1 MQHHFYAYMARMK
14 LIKRWGLRHNTR
26 EENDQEHSLQV
37 TMIAHALAMYK
48 NRRYGGSVDVEKVLL
63 YALYH
68 EAAEV
73 ITGDLASPIKYFNPG
88 IRDAYK
94 EIERMASEKLLE
106 YLPEDMKED
115 FRALLF
121 PDEESYEWR
130 IVKAADRIS
139 AYVKCL
145 EEYGY
150 GNREFLTAQEN
161 IRASISQM
169 NMPEAEDFMR
179 EFAPSFMPVSY
190 THLTL
195 PTKRMV

>member
-37 TMIAHALAMYK
+37 TMIAHALATYK
-48 NRRYGGSVDVEKVLL
+48 NRRYGGNVDVEKVLL

-179 EFAPSFMPVSY
+179 EFAPSFM
-190 THLTL
+190 L
-195 PTKRMV
+195 PLDALN

>member
-37 TMIAHALAMYK
+37 AMIAHALATYK
-48 NRRYGGSVDVEKVLL
+48 NRRYGGNVDVEKVLL

-106 YLPEDMKED
+106 YLPEDMRGD

-161 IRASISQM
+161 IRASISRM

-179 EFAPSFMPVSY
+179 EFAPSFM
-190 THLTL
+190 L
-195 PTKRMV
+195 PLDALN

>member
-37 TMIAHALAMYK
+37 AMIAHALAVYK
-48 NRRYGGSVDVEKVLL
+48 NRRYGGNVDGEKVLL

-94 EIERMASEKLLE
+94 AIERMASEKLLD
-106 YLPEDMKED
+106 YLPEDFQED

-121 PDEESYEWR
+121 PDEESCEWR

-145 EEYGY
+145 EEYGF

-161 IRASISQM
+161 IRASVSQM

-179 EFAPSFMPVSY
+179 EFAPSFM
-190 THLTL
+190 L
-195 PTKRMV
+195 PLDALN